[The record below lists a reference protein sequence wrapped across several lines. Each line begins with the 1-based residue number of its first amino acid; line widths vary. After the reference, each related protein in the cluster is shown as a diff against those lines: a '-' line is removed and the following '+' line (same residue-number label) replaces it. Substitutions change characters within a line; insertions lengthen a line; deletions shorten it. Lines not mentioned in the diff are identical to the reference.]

1 MIQAV
6 LSERRANL
14 WLLLGPALNRMSQS
28 IRDRSARLVGFLD
41 TRMNLLIN
49 GWICLVVLAGM
60 AKIGAGIAVPA
71 NGGEALRLLLPYLL
85 IALAP
90 IAGYRVTTGSFPRGV
105 LTAQP
110 EIRLARIGKW
120 RPLDLIA
127 ARSNPAF
134 GPIGFMASLLVGI
147 LLNVPTRTLEY
158 LTSVPAVDTSAPAW
172 AQTYFM
178 VMTADVIVMNFFY
191 MVCFVLALRSNPLFP
206 RMLLFAWAFDI
217 MMQLVIAHRLAAAP
231 ALPAEVVEPLV
242 TLLRGNI
249 TKVLISAFVWL
260 PYVLLS
266 ERVNVTYR
274 LRTAATS

>member
-1 MIQAV
+1 MSHAAFF
-6 LSERRANL
+6 ERRTSL
-14 WLLLGPALNRMSQS
+14 RHSLGQSLTRQSQT
-28 IRDRSARLVGFLD
+28 IRVRSARLVGFLD
-41 TRMNLLIN
+41 SRMDLLIN
-49 GWICLVVLAGM
+49 GWICLIVLAGL
-60 AKIGAGIAVPA
+60 AKVGAATALPA
-71 NGGEALRLLLPYLL
+71 NIGDALALLLPYLL

-90 IAGYRVTTGSFPRGV
+90 IAGYRITTGSFPRGV

-120 RPLDLIA
+120 RPLDVIS
-127 ARSNPAF
+127 ARTNPAY

-158 LTSVPAVDTSAPAW
+158 LAAVPAVVASAPAW
-172 AQTYFM
+172 AQTYFLF
-178 VMTADVIVMNFFY
+178 MTADVIVMNFFY

-231 ALPAEVVEPLV
+231 ALPQEIVEPLV

-260 PYVLLS
+260 PYVILS

-274 LRTAATS
+274 LRTAASA

>member
-1 MIQAV
+1 MRTAA
-6 LSERRANL
+6 LSHRWLAPLQPIGPHLERLSQKIRA
-14 WLLLGPALNRMSQS
+14 
-28 IRDRSARLVGFLD
+28 RSARLVGFLD
-41 TRMNLLIN
+41 VRMDLLISC
-49 GWICLVVLAGM
+49 WVCLIVLAGM
-60 AKIGAGIAVPA
+60 AKVVTAAAAPA
-71 NGGEALRLLLPYLL
+71 SGTEALTLLLPYLL
-85 IALAP
+85 IAFAP
-90 IAGYRVTTGSFPRGV
+90 IAGYRIAAGSFPRGV

-120 RPLDLIA
+120 QPLDLIS
-127 ARSNPAF
+127 ARGNPAY

-158 LTSVPAVDTSAPAW
+158 LVAVPAVGSTAPAW

-217 MMQLVIAHRLAAAP
+217 LMQLVIAHRLAAAP
-231 ALPAEVVEPLV
+231 ALPHEVVEPLV

-249 TKVLISAFVWL
+249 TKVLIAAFVWL
-260 PYVLLS
+260 PYVILS

-274 LRTAATS
+274 LRTAAPA